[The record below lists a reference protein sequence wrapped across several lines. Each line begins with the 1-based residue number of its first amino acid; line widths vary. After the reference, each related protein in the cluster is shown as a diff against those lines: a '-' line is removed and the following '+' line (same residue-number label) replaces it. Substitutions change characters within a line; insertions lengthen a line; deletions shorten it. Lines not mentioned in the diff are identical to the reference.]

1 MRLFALLLIAWTLAL
16 VSCQSKTTESVSK
29 VVDPIEKAAAAIA
42 LQEEH
47 EKQQEELSK
56 DPMRDDKIVKSEDE
70 WEKELNSLEFR
81 VLRKE
86 GTERAFTGD
95 LWDHKGDGVYTCRGC
110 ALPLFDSNTKFKS
123 GTGWPSFYQPIG
135 EDAIGEDTDYKIG
148 YARTEVHC
156 ARCDGHMGHVF
167 NDGPPPTGLRYCIN
181 SVSLDFVDRTEV
193 ESP

>member
-1 MRLFALLLIAWTLAL
+1 MKSITLLLVVGIFAFA
-16 VSCQSKTTESVSK
+16 SCQSKTTESVTK
-29 VVDPIEKAAAAIA
+29 VVDPIEKAVAEIA
-42 LQEEH
+42 LQEE
-47 EKQQEELSK
+47 KAKQEEMSK
-56 DPMRDDKIVKSEDE
+56 DPMRDDKIVRTDAE
-70 WEKELNSLEFR
+70 WEEELNALEFR

-110 ALPLFDSNTKFKS
+110 ALPLFDSDTKFKS

-156 ARCDGHMGHVF
+156 ARCDGH
-167 NDGPPPTGLRYCIN
+167 L
-181 SVSLDFVDRTEV
+181 SLIHI
-193 ESP
+193 

>member
-1 MRLFALLLIAWTLAL
+1 MIRILIPFVLGTLLIT
-16 VSCQSKTTESVSK
+16 SCQQKTTESVSTIDTIERALAEIEAEKK
-29 VVDPIEKAAAAIA
+29 VEKEAS
-42 LQEEH
+42 
-47 EKQQEELSK
+47 SK
-56 DPMRDDKIVKSEDE
+56 DPMRADRIEKTEAE
-70 WEKELNSLEFR
+70 WKEELTSLEFR
-81 VLRKE
+81 VLRKA

-95 LWDHKGDGVYTCRGC
+95 LWDSKSDGVYTCRGC

-123 GTGWPSFYQPIG
+123 GTGWPSFYEPVAG
-135 EDAIGEDTDYKIG
+135 DAVGEDTDYKIG

-181 SVSLDFVDRTEV
+181 SVSLDFVDRSEV